1 MGIIK
6 GIKVRLDGP
15 LFGREGA
22 DDQALSRV
30 PVEHKRHPRG
40 VVRVMLRHH
49 HTRPPDRL
57 AQRHAIGNILIE
69 KRREL
74 ARALEINR
82 PAHRQDGSGSGSHQA
97 ADQLLYR
104 LIAFLLARRASAA
117 TLCALV
123 IVEAEEYQGTPG
135 QRTEELLKGILI

>member
-1 MGIIK
+1 MSIIK

-15 LFGREGA
+15 LFGRKGT
-22 DDQALSRV
+22 DYQALSRV

-49 HTRPPDRL
+49 HTRPPHRF
-57 AQRHAIGNILIE
+57 AQRHTIGDILIE
-69 KRREL
+69 ERREL

-104 LIAFLLARRASAA
+104 LIAFLLARTASTE

-123 IVEAEEYQGTPG
+123 IVKAEEYQGTPG
-135 QRTEELLKGILI
+135 QCTEELLKGIFI